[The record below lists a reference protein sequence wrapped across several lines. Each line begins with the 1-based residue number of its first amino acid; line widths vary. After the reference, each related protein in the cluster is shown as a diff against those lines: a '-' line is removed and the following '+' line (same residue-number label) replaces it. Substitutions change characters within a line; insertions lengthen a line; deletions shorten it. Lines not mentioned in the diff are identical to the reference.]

1 MPPAYGAAKCAVAAV
16 TEAVAVRHGHDGTC
30 CKLGLPRRH
39 PEADCGGLLCGRR
52 GSDGPA
58 RTGRDRVS
66 GWPPRPAQEIS
77 RAALFLAGDD
87 ACFVTG
93 QCCAADRDRAG
104 RDRQSAAHRVEKD
117 QADDALARGRL
128 PDQPRMLADGI
139 EKLTSWTTGPLR
151 SHDHAQSLDFKTGL
165 VLVQGWLIVFCLL
178 RVDRAEARNL

>member
-1 MPPAYGAAKCAVAAV
+1 LAASPSARDLPP
-16 TEAVAVRHGHDGTC
+16 
-30 CKLGLPRRH
+30 
-39 PEADCGGLLCGRR
+39 
-52 GSDGPA
+52 
-58 RTGRDRVS
+58 
-66 GWPPRPAQEIS
+66 
-77 RAALFLAGDD
+77 ALFLAGDD